1 MQMPP
6 TSPDTALEPPVLT
19 TEHVTPPAGRAV
31 ALRWRQWL
39 GLGIVLL
46 GIVAAAAQ
54 AWQWM
59 ASQPTVE
66 AAWWSGLV
74 AALATALGTLPVLLS
89 QRLSERAQDTLFGF
103 GAGVML
109 AACAFSL
116 IIPGLHAARG
126 AGAGAWGAGATVG
139 GAILLGALVLL
150 WMERLLPHE
159 HFIKGVEGAPASRT
173 LQRTW
178 LFVFAIALHNLPE
191 GLAIGVAHAGG
202 DGCRVARL
210 DLQVLGRVG
219 VDQGEAGLDVVDEDD
234 RRLATGQRGGH
245 PLGVLGRGHPACERL
260 LDRLHEV
267 RGIGDEHRRCQR
279 VVLGLGD
286 QVRGDVIG
294 IRAVVGEHGDLGGAG
309 LGVDADDP
317 LQQAL
322 GGGDVDVARTGDE
335 ADGVADLTVVLDAVR
350 EGSHGLGT
358 THGPHL
364 VHTQEG
370 ARGEDRR
377 VRPATVVALR
387 RARDGQARHL
397 RELGGHDVHDDAA
410 RVHGQTAGH
419 VEADPV
425 DGHPA
430 LGDRAPVGDLR
441 GGVGPALVGVND
453 ARPADGLLERGAHGR
468 VQRGQGVGDDLG
480 GHPQPLR
487 ADAVEALRGV
497 VERRGTPL
505 GDVGDD
511 RTHGIQ
517 RRLDVELGTRQGG
530 LELTQA
536 EVLPA
541 QVETGNDRVGHAPK
555 FRSSPQSS

>member
-1 MQMPP
+1 MQIPP
-6 TSPDTALEPPVLT
+6 TSPDTALESPV
-19 TEHVTPPAGRAV
+19 PAARPTGRAV

-202 DGCRVARL
+202 DPLRAN
-210 DLQVLGRVG
+210 
-219 VDQGEAGLDVVDEDD
+219 A
-234 RRLATGQRGGH
+234 LATGIAIQDVPEGLVVAMALLAAGYRRALAVGLGMASGLVE
-245 PLGVLGRGHPACERL
+245 PLGAVLGAAVVSASASLLPWGLGFAAGAMLFVISHEIIPESHRKGHEAWATGGLMVGFVVMML
-260 LDRLHEV
+260 LDT
-267 RGIGDEHRRCQR
+267 
-279 VVLGLGD
+279 
-286 QVRGDVIG
+286 
-294 IRAVVGEHGDLGGAG
+294 
-309 LGVDADDP
+309 
-317 LQQAL
+317 AL
-322 GGGDVDVARTGDE
+322 G
-335 ADGVADLTVVLDAVR
+335 
-350 EGSHGLGT
+350 
-358 THGPHL
+358 
-364 VHTQEG
+364 
-370 ARGEDRR
+370 
-377 VRPATVVALR
+377 
-387 RARDGQARHL
+387 
-397 RELGGHDVHDDAA
+397 
-410 RVHGQTAGH
+410 
-419 VEADPV
+419 
-425 DGHPA
+425 
-430 LGDRAPVGDLR
+430 
-441 GGVGPALVGVND
+441 
-453 ARPADGLLERGAHGR
+453 
-468 VQRGQGVGDDLG
+468 
-480 GHPQPLR
+480 
-487 ADAVEALRGV
+487 
-497 VERRGTPL
+497 
-505 GDVGDD
+505 
-511 RTHGIQ
+511 
-517 RRLDVELGTRQGG
+517 
-530 LELTQA
+530 
-536 EVLPA
+536 
-541 QVETGNDRVGHAPK
+541 
-555 FRSSPQSS
+555 

>member
-31 ALRWRQWL
+31 VLRWRQWL

-109 AACAFSL
+109 AASAFSL

-202 DGCRVARL
+202 DPLRAN
-210 DLQVLGRVG
+210 
-219 VDQGEAGLDVVDEDD
+219 A
-234 RRLATGQRGGH
+234 LATGIAIQDVPEGLVVAMALLVAGYRRALAVGLGMASGLVE
-245 PLGVLGRGHPACERL
+245 PLGAVLGAAVVSASASLLPWGLGFAAGAMLFVISHEIIPESHRKGHEAWATGGLMVGFVVMML
-260 LDRLHEV
+260 LDT
-267 RGIGDEHRRCQR
+267 
-279 VVLGLGD
+279 
-286 QVRGDVIG
+286 
-294 IRAVVGEHGDLGGAG
+294 
-309 LGVDADDP
+309 
-317 LQQAL
+317 AL
-322 GGGDVDVARTGDE
+322 G
-335 ADGVADLTVVLDAVR
+335 
-350 EGSHGLGT
+350 
-358 THGPHL
+358 
-364 VHTQEG
+364 
-370 ARGEDRR
+370 
-377 VRPATVVALR
+377 
-387 RARDGQARHL
+387 
-397 RELGGHDVHDDAA
+397 
-410 RVHGQTAGH
+410 
-419 VEADPV
+419 
-425 DGHPA
+425 
-430 LGDRAPVGDLR
+430 
-441 GGVGPALVGVND
+441 
-453 ARPADGLLERGAHGR
+453 
-468 VQRGQGVGDDLG
+468 
-480 GHPQPLR
+480 
-487 ADAVEALRGV
+487 
-497 VERRGTPL
+497 
-505 GDVGDD
+505 
-511 RTHGIQ
+511 
-517 RRLDVELGTRQGG
+517 
-530 LELTQA
+530 
-536 EVLPA
+536 
-541 QVETGNDRVGHAPK
+541 
-555 FRSSPQSS
+555 